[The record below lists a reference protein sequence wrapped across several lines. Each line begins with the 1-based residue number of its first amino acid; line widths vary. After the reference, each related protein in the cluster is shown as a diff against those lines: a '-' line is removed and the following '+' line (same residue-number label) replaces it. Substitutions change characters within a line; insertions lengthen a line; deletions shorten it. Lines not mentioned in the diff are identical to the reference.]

1 MKTITGKDIRDAL
14 AKQKRVYL
22 CGKLS
27 KPEAINHILTEGLE
41 IGVSHYETFTAEKA
55 HVHLWNYEYNFIR
68 RGSVKVY
75 VFDEQKEYEFH
86 QDDMYVIE
94 PGMSYITKALPDT
107 EVLFVKAPGGNDK
120 QLLSLTDAIRHWGE
134 NWNEKMI

>member
-1 MKTITGKDIRDAL
+1 MRTITGKDIRDAL

-22 CGKLS
+22 CGRLS

-55 HVHLWNYEYNFIR
+55 HVHLWNNEYNFVR
-68 RGSVKVY
+68 SGSVKVY

-94 PGMSYITKALPDT
+94 PGMGYITKALPDT
-107 EVLFVKAPGGNDK
+107 EVVFVKSPGGNDK
-120 QLLSLTDAIRHWGE
+120 QLLSQTDAIRRWGE
-134 NWNEKMI
+134 NWDEKMI